1 MLWLLEVLSLL
12 ELPEKLA
19 LLEELALLEV
29 HLVLRL
35 LEVLGLLETL
45 EVLRLLEELGVLEF
59 ERGDSQHENIPTNKP
74 LKPSCRAFEI
84 FAAK

>member
-1 MLWLLEVLSLL
+1 MLE
-12 ELPEKLA
+12 
-19 LLEELALLEV
+19 
-29 HLVLRL
+29 L
-35 LEVLGLLETL
+35 LEVLGLLEM
-45 EVLRLLEELGVLEF
+45 LRLLEELGLLEF

>member
-1 MLWLLEVLSLL
+1 M
-12 ELPEKLA
+12 
-19 LLEELALLEV
+19 
-29 HLVLRL
+29 LRL